1 MIFNN
6 KSALG
11 ETTMTTMTTAA
22 KVQQILEQTNY
33 DLFLGAMGHPKQG
46 QFVTTGPQMGG
57 SVESRVGY
65 CVQVRKG
72 RGAYSSNVVFL
83 RHPDGGLTTHE
94 NQAFFG
100 LTAAQEVLAREIF
113 VDLPEDE
120 DYSHGYSI
128 QGQYEEVGFLIEDQS
143 GAHPAAQP
151 GGGVR
156 LTVKSTKDNGR
167 TETTL
172 IAFI

>member
-1 MIFNN
+1 
-6 KSALG
+6 
-11 ETTMTTMTTAA
+11 MTTAA
-22 KVQQILEQTNY
+22 KVLQILEQTDY
-33 DLFLGAMGHPKQG
+33 ALFLGAMGYPKQG

-57 SVESRVGY
+57 SLESRVGY

-83 RHPDGGLTTHE
+83 RHPNGGLTTHE
-94 NQAFFG
+94 NQGFFG
-100 LTAAQEVLAREIF
+100 LTPAQEALAREIF
-113 VDLPEDE
+113 VELPENE

-128 QGQYEEVGFLIEDQS
+128 QGEYNEVGFLIEDAS
-143 GAHPAAQP
+143 GDHPPVQA
-151 GGGVR
+151 GGGVQ
-156 LTVKSTKDNGR
+156 LTVKNTKDDGT